1 MVGRRKEAMSNQH
14 EGPVERAAYRP
25 GEAAELLGIGRTT
38 LYGLLEAGTIRS
50 VRAGRCRLIPA
61 SAIEEFLAGED
72 KRYG

>member
-1 MVGRRKEAMSNQH
+1 MSNH
-14 EGPVERAAYRP
+14 SEGPVKRAAYRP
-25 GEAAELLGIGRTT
+25 GEAAVLLGIGRTT
-38 LYGLLEAGTIRS
+38 LSGLLEAGTIRS

>member
-1 MVGRRKEAMSNQH
+1 MSNH
-14 EGPVERAAYRP
+14 SEGPVERAAYRP
-25 GEAAELLGIGRTT
+25 GEAAFLLGIGLTT

>member
-1 MVGRRKEAMSNQH
+1 MSNH
-14 EGPVERAAYRP
+14 SEGPVKRAAYRP
-25 GEAAELLGIGRTT
+25 DEAAELLGIGRTT

-72 KRYG
+72 KQYG